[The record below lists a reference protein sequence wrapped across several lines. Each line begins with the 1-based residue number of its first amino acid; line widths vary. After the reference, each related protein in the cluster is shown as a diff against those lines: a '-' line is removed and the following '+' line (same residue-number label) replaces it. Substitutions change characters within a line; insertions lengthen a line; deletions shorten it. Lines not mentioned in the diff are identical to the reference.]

1 MRRAVF
7 PVMVAATVSLPA
19 MADPR
24 GPSPASVEATLGSV
38 GNEAFGSFD
47 LFLPMVGDSDRLLFL
62 DARASF
68 GSEQEI
74 EQGSL
79 GLGYRFR
86 HDNGWVYGVNGYF
99 DYLNSTY
106 DNDFTQI
113 GVGVEALSQDWELRA
128 NGYLPMGDIEAAL
141 ASANAALIE
150 AGRLVFRA
158 GEETAMKGFNGEIG
172 YRLPFLSPEDLTQIK
187 LFTGGY
193 WYTGEGVEDVPGVS
207 ARIELSRAGLPAFG
221 NGSRLT
227 LIAGLTYDEQ
237 YDTQGIFLARLR
249 VPLGDTSGQAPYDP
263 LYRRVERSDA
273 IRTHVGATG
282 AAEAAVYTETGAVA
296 GRVVAI
302 GAGDD
307 AGSINARLAEAGNG
321 ALALASGAI
330 NVDSAVSLGTGQY
343 LLGGGGALA
352 VRGAVSGGTALFRNA
367 LPAARLTGTDPLDD
381 VVSLDGDRS
390 AVASLSIRGGRSGVV
405 AEGVSGIVMRDLDI
419 SGTSQHG
426 IALDTVA
433 GATISATR
441 IHDLALCES
450 NTDCEWSIFDPN
462 VVHNAGIAALAVED
476 LTLRNVAMENV
487 TYGLFVGSRYEEIDW
502 ENVITGQSGNLTV
515 ENLSIV
521 NSRREGILLVGVD
534 GAALRS
540 ISIDNSAMDRSMDL
554 IVLQKTAHATL
565 DDLTLRGGINALM
578 FASSFNL
585 PGVTTDIAVSNAFIA
600 DTYRAGIF
608 LNPSS
613 DISFTNVTISN
624 PGSYGVYFYGDA
636 YGFAGGPVTGV
647 SFTDVEVIASGSSAV
662 YVSGPIQ
669 DISGNIGTTDV
680 AAPCSA
686 DAGSWSGTKLTQTG
700 GQVFAI
706 GGATVPAGTLS
717 ASCGL

>member
-7 PVMVAATVSLPA
+7 PVMLAATVSLPA

-24 GPSPASVEATLGSV
+24 GISPASVEATLGSV
-38 GNEAFGSFD
+38 GDEAFGSFD
-47 LFLPMVGDSDRLLFL
+47 LFLPMLGDTDRLLFL

-74 EQGSL
+74 EQGSV

-86 HDNGWVYGVNGYF
+86 HENGWVYGFNGYF
-99 DYLNSTY
+99 DYLNSQY
-106 DNDFTQI
+106 DNGFTQL

-128 NGYLPMGDIEAAL
+128 NGYLPVGDIEAAL

-158 GEETAMKGFNGEIG
+158 GEETALQGFDGEIG
-172 YRLPFLSPEDLTQIK
+172 YRLPFLTPDDLTQIK
-187 LFTGGY
+187 LFAGGY
-193 WYTGEGVEDVPGVS
+193 WYTGEGVEDAPGVS
-207 ARIELSRAGLPAFG
+207 ARVELSRAGLPAFG

-227 LIAGLTYDEQ
+227 LVAGLTYDEQ

-307 AGSINARLAEAGNG
+307 AGTINARLVTAGDG
-321 ALALASGAI
+321 ALVLASGTVD
-330 NVDSAVSLGTGQY
+330 VDSTVSLGTDQY

-352 VRGAVSGGTALFRNA
+352 VRGAVSGGTAVFRNA
-367 LPAARLTGTDPLDD
+367 LPAATLNGTDPLDD
-381 VVSLDGDRS
+381 VLSLDGDRS
-390 AVASLSIRGGRSGVV
+390 AVASLALRGGRSGVV
-405 AEGVSGIVMRDLDI
+405 AEGVSNIVMRDLDI
-419 SGTSQHG
+419 SGTEEHG
-426 IALDTVA
+426 IALESVS
-433 GATISATR
+433 GATIAATR
-441 IHDLALCES
+441 IHNLAFCEN
-450 NTDCEWSIFDPN
+450 NTECEWSIFNPN
-462 VVHNAGIAALAVED
+462 VVRNAGIAALAVED
-476 LTLRNVAMENV
+476 LTIRDVTMENV
-487 TYGLFVGSRYEEIDW
+487 TYGLFVGSQYEEIDW
-502 ENVITGQSGNLTV
+502 ENTITGQSGNLTV

-534 GAALRS
+534 GASLRS
-540 ISIDNSAMDRSMDL
+540 VSIDNSAMERSMDL
-554 IVLQKTAHATL
+554 IVLQKTSHATL
-565 DDLTLRGGINALM
+565 DDLTLKGGINGLM

-585 PGVTTDIAVSNAFIA
+585 PGETTDIAVSNAWIE
-600 DTYRAGIF
+600 DTYRSGIF

-613 DISFTNVTISN
+613 DIRFTNVTIVN

-647 SFTDVEVIASGSSAV
+647 SFTDVEVSGSGSSAV

-669 DISGNIGTTDV
+669 DISGDIATTDV
-680 AAPCSA
+680 PAPCSA
-686 DAGSWSGTKLTQTG
+686 DAGQWSGTELIQTG

>member
-7 PVMVAATVSLPA
+7 PVILAATVSLPA
-19 MADPR
+19 LADPR
-24 GPSPASVEATLGSV
+24 GISPASVEATLGSV
-38 GNEAFGSFD
+38 GDEAFGSFD
-47 LFLPMVGDSDRLLFL
+47 LFLPMLGDTDRLLFL

-74 EQGSL
+74 EQGSV

-86 HDNGWVYGVNGYF
+86 HENGWVYGFNGYF
-99 DYLNSTY
+99 DYLNSQY
-106 DNDFTQI
+106 DNGFTQL
-113 GVGVEALSQDWELRA
+113 GLGVEALSQDWELRA
-128 NGYLPMGDIEAAL
+128 NGYLPVGDIEAAL

-158 GEETAMKGFNGEIG
+158 GEETALQGFDGEIG
-172 YRLPFLSPEDLTQIK
+172 YRLPFLTPDDLTQIK
-187 LFTGGY
+187 LFAGGY

-207 ARIELSRAGLPAFG
+207 ARVELSRAGLPAFG

-227 LIAGLTYDEQ
+227 LVAGLTYDEQ

-296 GRVVAI
+296 GQVVAI

-307 AGSINARLAEAGNG
+307 AGTINARLVTAGDG
-321 ALALASGAI
+321 ALVLASGTVD
-330 NVDSAVSLGTGQY
+330 VDSTVSLGTGQY

-352 VRGAVSGGTALFRNA
+352 VRGAVSGGTAVFRNA
-367 LPAARLTGTDPLDD
+367 LPAATLNGTDPLDD
-381 VVSLDGDRS
+381 VLSLNGDRS
-390 AVASLSIRGGRSGVV
+390 AVASLALRGGRSGVV
-405 AEGVSGIVMRDLDI
+405 AAGVSNIVMRDLDI
-419 SGTSQHG
+419 SGTAEHG
-426 IALDTVA
+426 IALESVS
-433 GATISATR
+433 GATIAATR
-441 IHDLALCES
+441 IHDLATCEN
-450 NTDCEWSIFDPN
+450 NTECEWSIFNPN
-462 VVHNAGIAALAVED
+462 VVRNAGIAALAVED
-476 LTLRNVAMENV
+476 LTIRDVTMENV
-487 TYGLFVGSRYEEIDW
+487 TYGLFVGSQYEEIDW
-502 ENVITGQSGNLTV
+502 ENTISGQSGNLSV

-534 GAALRS
+534 GASLRS
-540 ISIDNSAMDRSMDL
+540 VSIDNSAMERSMDL
-554 IVLQKTAHATL
+554 IVLQKTSHATL
-565 DDLTLRGGINALM
+565 DDLTLKGGINGLM

-585 PGVTTDIAVSNAFIA
+585 PGETTDIAVSNAFIE

-613 DISFTNVTISN
+613 DIRFTNVTIVN

-647 SFTDVEVIASGSSAV
+647 SFTDVEVSGSGSSAV

-669 DISGNIGTTDV
+669 DISGDIATTNV
-680 AAPCSA
+680 PAPCSA
-686 DAGSWSGTKLTQTG
+686 DAGQWSGTELTQTG

-706 GGATVPAGTLS
+706 GGATVPTGTLS

>member
-1 MRRAVF
+1 MRRAVL
-7 PVMVAATVSLPA
+7 PVMFAATVSLPA
-19 MADPR
+19 MAEPR
-24 GPSPASVEATLGSV
+24 GVSPAAVEATLGSV

-47 LFLPMVGDSDRLLFL
+47 LFLPMLGDTDRLLFL

-86 HDNGWVYGVNGYF
+86 HANGWVYGVNGYF
-99 DYLNSTY
+99 DYLNSRY
-106 DNDFTQI
+106 DNGFTQI
-113 GVGVEALSQDWELRA
+113 GLGVEALSQDWELRA
-128 NGYLPMGDIEAAL
+128 NGYLPVGDVEAAL

-150 AGRLVFRA
+150 AGRLIFRA
-158 GEETAMKGFNGEIG
+158 GEETALQGVDGEIG
-172 YRLPFLSPEDLTQIK
+172 YRLPFLSPDDLTQIK
-187 LFTGGY
+187 LFAGGY
-193 WYTGEGVEDVPGVS
+193 WYTGEDIEDVPGVS
-207 ARIELSRAGLPAFG
+207 ARIEISRAGLPSFG

-227 LIAGLTYDEQ
+227 LVAGLTYDEQ
-237 YDTQGIFLARLR
+237 YDTQGVFLARLR
-249 VPLGDTSGQAPYDP
+249 VPLGDTSSEAPYDP

-296 GRVVAI
+296 GRVVTI

-307 AGSINARLAEAGNG
+307 AGTIDARLATAGNG
-321 ALALASGAI
+321 ALVLASGNI
-330 NVDSAVSLGTGQY
+330 DVDSAVSLGTGQF

-367 LPAARLTGTDPLDD
+367 LPAARLNGTDPLDD
-381 VVSLDGDRS
+381 VISLDGDRS
-390 AVASLSIRGGRSGVV
+390 AVAALAIRGGRSGVV

-419 SGTSQHG
+419 AGTAEHG
-426 IALDTVA
+426 IALESVS
-433 GATISATR
+433 GATISGTR
-441 IHDLALCES
+441 IHDLAFCES
-450 NTDCEWSIFDPN
+450 NTDCEWSIFNPN
-462 VVHNAGIAALAVED
+462 VAVED
-476 LTLRNVAMENV
+476 LTLRNVSMENV

-502 ENVITGQSGNLTV
+502 ENTVTGQSGNLTV

-540 ISIDNSAMDRSMDL
+540 INIDNSAMERSMDL
-554 IVLQKTAHATL
+554 IVLQKTSHATL
-565 DDLTLRGGINALM
+565 DDLTLRGGINGLM

-585 PGVTTDIAVSNAFIA
+585 PGETTDISVRNAFIE

-613 DISFTNVTISN
+613 DISFENVTISN

-680 AAPCSA
+680 PAPCSA
-686 DAGSWSGTKLTQTG
+686 DAGQWSGTELIQTG